1 MPMPSPDRMM
11 KQIQKMQQELARME
25 EELATRT
32 VEASSGGGAVKAVAN
47 GKQEIVSVT
56 IDPTAVDPAD
66 VEILQD
72 MVVAAVNDALG
83 KARAMAEQEIARITG
98 GLNLPGLLPGM

>member
-11 KQIQKMQQELARME
+11 KQIQKMQQELAKME

-83 KARAMAEQEIARITG
+83 KARAMAEHEIARITG

>member
-11 KQIQKMQQELARME
+11 KQIQKMQQELAKME